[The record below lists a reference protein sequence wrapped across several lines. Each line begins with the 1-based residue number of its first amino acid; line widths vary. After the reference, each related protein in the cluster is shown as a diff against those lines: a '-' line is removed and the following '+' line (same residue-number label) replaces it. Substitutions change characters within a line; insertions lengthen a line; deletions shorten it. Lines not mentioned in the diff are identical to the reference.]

1 MFYLKGWLRCL
12 KQFEPSVISLSEQDS
27 IFRKVQSIAEDTA
40 FSKNKVY
47 IGKLS
52 EAAYRFKAM
61 SGITLFLINDTSY
74 KLDKL
79 NCGDNTVII
88 LPTGTN
94 RDELYSACTSF
105 LQTQDEIIEKRQQLM
120 DAYLE
125 EDSLQG
131 LLNAVSEIIDNPVM
145 VIDNSF
151 RLVCASEY
159 EECSDLVWNE
169 SIRNGYCSYEFISQ
183 FNKLNEIND
192 IRRGETPV
200 LAGCLMSPMRRCI
213 ITLFADHKPVGYVLS
228 IEADSSFDAVKTEMI
243 EQAAKLIARELVKSA
258 HNAGIDP
265 YNSSWDAVVNAIE
278 GAPKSDKILRE
289 YLRSEGLR
297 SDSEYYV
304 MLMTFKGDDEK
315 SITQMPLYNVF
326 KSVFP
331 RSTLSYYKNDV
342 LAIIDYDEGK
352 DRLDEDISGK
362 AEYISD
368 KQIRVAVSDG
378 FTDLAFFR
386 RYYDQAKRVQELMIG
401 LDIHEC
407 YCIYNKVRIYDMLLN
422 SIDPAEMPLFL
433 SDKERALFQ
442 YDLDNGTEYFRTL
455 YSYIKNSRRLGDVSE
470 ELHIHKN
477 SVSYRINRIK
487 ELFDIDLNDAETRI
501 GFFLAYH
508 VLALRNMKKESEND
522 D

>member
-1 MFYLKGWLRCL
+1 MFYMKGWLRCL
-12 KQFEPSVISLSEQDS
+12 KQFEPSVISLSQQES
-27 IFRKVQSIAEDTA
+27 LYRKVCSIAEDTA
-40 FSKNKVY
+40 FRNNNVY

-61 SGITLFLINDTSY
+61 DGITLFLINDTNY

-79 NCGDNTVII
+79 NCGNNTVII
-88 LPTGTN
+88 LPAGTN

-105 LQTQDEIIEKRQQLM
+105 LTIQDEIIEKRQKLM

-125 EDSLQG
+125 NDSLQS
-131 LLNAVSEIIDNPVM
+131 LLNAVSAVIDNPVM

-151 RLVCASEY
+151 RLVGASEY

-192 IRRGETPV
+192 IKRGTAPV

-213 ITLFADHKPVGYVLS
+213 VTLFADRKPVGYFLS

-243 EQAAKLIARELVKSA
+243 EQAAKLIARELVNAAQS
-258 HNAGIDP
+258 AGIDP

-278 GAPKSDKILRE
+278 ETPKSDKILRE

-304 MLMTFKGDDEK
+304 MLISFDGNGEK
-315 SITQMPLYNVF
+315 SITQLPLYSVF

-352 DRLDEDISGK
+352 DKLDEAISGK
-362 AEYISD
+362 AEYIAE

-378 FTDLAFFR
+378 FKDLAYFR
-386 RYYDQAKRVQELMIG
+386 RYYEQAKRVQELMIG
-401 LDIHEC
+401 LDIRTC
-407 YCIYNKVRIYDMLLN
+407 YCIYDNVRIYDMLLN
-422 SIDPAEMPLFL
+422 SIDPNEMPLFL

-442 YDLDNGTEYFRTL
+442 YDIDNGTEYFRTL
-455 YSYIKNSRRLGDVSE
+455 YSYIKNSRRLGDVSD

-477 SVSYRINRIK
+477 SVSYRINRIR

-501 GFFLAYH
+501 GFYLAFH
-508 VLALRNMKKESEND
+508 VLALRNMKKETDYD